1 MSERGEVWREGRG
14 GRGLGG
20 GAHGERETV
29 TRGETRN
36 RYVDLVS
43 HIHMLARFT
52 QNKISSTYALLK
64 TQVILFGAPAAFLP
78 SFFLFKKKSKNTQVI
93 LFGVPAA
100 FSPSC
105 SDKHLPSYL
114 EKFCELKA
122 AGKKDL

>member
-64 TQVILFGAPAAFLP
+64 TQVILFG
-78 SFFLFKKKSKNTQVI
+78 
-93 LFGVPAA
+93 VPAA